1 MTGTLTE
8 SGAVPKLRVLVVEDE
23 PLVGME
29 IEYTVEELGHDV
41 VGPIA
46 QLDEAVAAAADETLG
61 CAILD
66 INIRG
71 GHSYPVA
78 DLLLARGVPVL
89 LLSGYGRQSL
99 PDRLQAE
106 AYLTKPFTAQQL
118 DQEIRN
124 LCARAAINPGHW
136 PGH

>member
-1 MTGTLTE
+1 MTSAL
-8 SGAVPKLRVLVVEDE
+8 SKLRVLVVEDE

-29 IEYTVEELGHDV
+29 IEYTVEELGHEV

-46 QLDEAVAAAADETLG
+46 QLAEAVAAAADGSLG

-106 AYLTKPFTAQQL
+106 AYLTKPFTAGQL
-118 DQEIRN
+118 EQEVRN
-124 LCARAAINPGHW
+124 LCARAASDPG
-136 PGH
+136 P